1 MAYSNNTERTGGNL
15 SEKFSLQQY
24 KQDLSNMIRGKEA
37 DMCRGD
43 LSRLE
48 QLDAT
53 TDEYLLRKW
62 SWISAISGAAA
73 SFLLAPFL
81 LGLITPLLP
90 TILSELLWAV
100 AKVCMGLALLMF
112 CAAIYFTIGKSSE

>member
-1 MAYSNNTERTGGNL
+1 M
-15 SEKFSLQQY
+15 SEKFSVQQY
-24 KQDLSNMIRGKEA
+24 KQDLSKMLRSKEA

-62 SWISAISGAAA
+62 SWISAITGAGV
-73 SFLLAPFL
+73 SFLLAPL
-81 LGLITPLLP
+81 LLSLVTPLFP
-90 TILSELLWAV
+90 TLLSEFLWAV
-100 AKVCMGLALLMF
+100 AKVCMGMALLMF